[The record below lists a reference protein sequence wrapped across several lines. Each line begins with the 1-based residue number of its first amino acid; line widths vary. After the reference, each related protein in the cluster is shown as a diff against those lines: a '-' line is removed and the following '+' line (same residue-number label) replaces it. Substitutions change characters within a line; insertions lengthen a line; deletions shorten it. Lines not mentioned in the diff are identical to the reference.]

1 MTFIEKQQ
9 ANLAEAKAL
18 IVGEE
23 ANQAQIKKYFEE
35 LKAELQKTSDAHQQS
50 VARMNAYAQ
59 SAGTLELVIKEYNES
74 LGLDEVTSD
83 PEDPTQE
90 EPDATPMEVPE
101 VLAEPVAE
109 ASEVPQEPE
118 APKGK
123 KQ

>member
-74 LGLDEVTSD
+74 LGLDEVTS
-83 PEDPTQE
+83 EDPTQE
-90 EPDATPMEVPE
+90 ETDATPMEVT
-101 VLAEPVAE
+101 EPVAE
-109 ASEVPQEPE
+109 APEVPQEPE